1 MEPRIDEMILI
12 KGENKT
18 NSVESYDFCA
28 NQCDIVFYSSPRV
41 FHYNAANV
49 KVLKAVGTIEP
60 KGIVFKIN
68 GRSIIDA
75 DKILVFGEYYR
86 VIRKNKRDL
95 FYRKSEVTL
104 SKNCLFDAKAEELFS
119 YFKETAEKIS
129 LKAENGVNILNAQ
142 YSRIQAVE
150 ETTVLAKYL
159 DPGKHIEVRGDTETL
174 VYPFGI
180 NQSQRTAVE
189 NAFLAQISMIQGP
202 PGTGK
207 TQTILNII
215 ANAVRRGKT
224 VAVVSNN
231 NSATQ
236 NVAEKLEK
244 QGLSFLTAFLGSYAN
259 KEKFLEAQSGAYPQM
274 SSWARSEAEIEALRG
289 CARSIADELKEMLEA
304 RNRIAQID
312 RELLEIK
319 PEQFYFGEYYRSRRV
334 SPAGTERLGRLS
346 SRKLLSLWLEYEN
359 NAGKEIGFFKRL
371 FLSIRFS
378 RAAVSLFG
386 SVPEAAI
393 PFLQNLYY
401 KNKIAELRTEKE
413 ALGSRLKNY
422 HFETKMEELRQI
434 SMTLFRAELAQRYH
448 WHLPRRRFDNRDF
461 RGNSE
466 EFTKEYPVVLSTTY
480 SIKGTLSTDF
490 VYDYLIVDEASQVDL
505 ATGVLAFCCARNIV
519 IVGDLKQLP
528 NVLTPQDVQM
538 ADAIWDRHHF
548 DERYHFA
555 THSLLSSAAEIW
567 PQVPSVLLKEH
578 YRCHPKIAGFFN
590 QKFYNGELVVMTED
604 HGEPDVLTMYRTA
617 PGNHA
622 RGHFNQRQIDVI
634 QEEVLP
640 RLKKQGFT
648 DIGIITPYRDQVAAI
663 KHQLGEQYDVATVH
677 KFQGREKNAIVL
689 ASVDNVIGE
698 FVDDPNMLNVAVSR
712 AVKSLSVV
720 ISDSKE
726 NERTNYG
733 DLAKYIEYNNC
744 QIIHSKV
751 YSVFDLLYKDYGAQ
765 RTRYLQKH
773 RRVSEFASEDLAYA
787 VIEKIL
793 AADEF
798 SEVGCVVHSALAT
811 LVKDFSIFT
820 EREAQ
825 FAANPLTHIDFL
837 FFHKMNKLPILA
849 MEIDGTCFHTPGS
862 PQEARDLV
870 KNSVLEKCGIP
881 LLRIR
886 TDESNVE
893 ARMLSALRQAI
904 G

>member
-1 MEPRIDEMILI
+1 M
-12 KGENKT
+12 
-18 NSVESYDFCA
+18 
-28 NQCDIVFYSSPRV
+28 
-41 FHYNAANV
+41 
-49 KVLKAVGTIEP
+49 KAVAAIDP
-60 KGIVFKIN
+60 KTVVFKAN
-68 GRSIIDA
+68 GRLIVDA
-75 DKILVFGEYYR
+75 DKILDFGEYYR
-86 VIRKNKRDL
+86 VIRSNRKDL
-95 FYRKSEVTL
+95 FYHKSEVTL
-104 SKNCLFDAKAEELFS
+104 SQNCLSDAKAEELFS
-119 YFKETAEKIS
+119 YFRETAKEIS
-129 LKAENGVNILNAQ
+129 LKAENGVNILDAQ
-142 YSRIQAVE
+142 YKRIQAVE

-159 DPGKHIEVRGDTETL
+159 NPGKHIEVCSDTETL
-174 VYPFGI
+174 IYPFGI
-180 NQSQRTAVE
+180 NQSQRAAVE

-215 ANAVRRGKT
+215 ANAVQRGKT

-236 NVAEKLEK
+236 NVAEKLDK

-259 KEKFLEAQSGAYPQM
+259 KEKFLEAQSGMYPQM
-274 SSWARSEAEIEALRG
+274 ASWVKSGAEIETLQGRV
-289 CARSIADELKEMLEA
+289 RSTADELKAMLEA
-304 RNRIAQID
+304 RNRIAEID

-319 PEQFYFGEYYRSRRV
+319 PEQFYFGEYYRSRKATL
-334 SPAGTERLGRLS
+334 AGTERLDRLS
-346 SRKLLSLWLEYEN
+346 SRKILSLWLEYES
-359 NAGKEIGFFKRL
+359 NAGKEISFFKKI

-386 SVPEAAI
+386 SVPETAI

-401 KNKIAELRTEKE
+401 QNKITELQAEKKSLED
-413 ALGSRLKNY
+413 RLKNY
-422 HFETKMEELRQI
+422 RFDTKMGELRQT
-434 SMTLFRAELAQRYH
+434 SMTLFRAELAQRYR
-448 WHLPRRRFDNRDF
+448 WRLPRQRFENRDF
-461 RGNSE
+461 RVNSE

-505 ATGVLAFCCARNIV
+505 ATGVLAFCCAKNIV

-528 NVLTPQDVQM
+528 NVLTPQDVQR

-548 DERYHFA
+548 NECYHFA

-567 PQVPSVLLKEH
+567 PGVPSVLLKEH

-604 HGEPDVLTMYRTA
+604 HGEQDVLTMYRSV

-622 RGHFNQRQIDVI
+622 RGHFNQRQIDII

-640 RLKKQGFT
+640 RLKKQGLT

-663 KHQLGEQYDVATVH
+663 KRQLGEQYDVATVH

-720 ISDSKE
+720 ISDCKE

-751 YSVFDLLYKDYGAQ
+751 YSVFDMLYKDYSAQ
-765 RTRYLQKH
+765 RAQYLQKH
-773 RRVSEFASEDLAYA
+773 RRVSEFDSENLVYA
-787 VIEKIL
+787 VIEEIL
-793 AADEF
+793 AVDEF

-811 LVKDFSIFT
+811 LVKDFSVFT

-837 FFHKMNKLPILA
+837 FYHKMNRAPILA
-849 MEIDGTCFHTPGS
+849 LEIDGTSFHVSGS
-862 PQEARDLV
+862 IQEVRDLV

-886 TDESNVE
+886 TDESNVG
-893 ARMLSALRQAI
+893 ARICTALHQAV

>member
-1 MEPRIDEMILI
+1 MELRADEIILI

-18 NSVESYDFCA
+18 NSVETYGFRADK
-28 NQCDIVFYSSPRV
+28 CDVVFQSSSRV

-49 KVLKAVGTIEP
+49 KVLKAVAAIDP
-60 KGIVFKIN
+60 KTVVFKAN
-68 GRSIIDA
+68 GRLIADA
-75 DKILVFGEYYR
+75 DKILDFGEYYR
-86 VIRKNKRDL
+86 VIRSNRKDL
-95 FYRKSEVTL
+95 FYHKSEVTL
-104 SKNCLFDAKAEELFS
+104 SQNCLSDAKAEELFS
-119 YFKETAEKIS
+119 YFKETAKEIS
-129 LKAENGVNILNAQ
+129 LKTENGVNILEAQ
-142 YSRIQAVE
+142 YKRIQAVE

-159 DPGKHIEVRGDTETL
+159 NPGKHVEVRSDTETL
-174 VYPFGI
+174 IYPFGI
-180 NQSQRTAVE
+180 NQSQRAAVE

-215 ANAVRRGKT
+215 ANAVQRGKT

-236 NVAEKLEK
+236 NVAEKLDK

-259 KEKFLEAQSGAYPQM
+259 KEKFLEAQSGMYPQM
-274 SSWARSEAEIEALRG
+274 ASWVKSGAEIETLKGRV
-289 CARSIADELKEMLEA
+289 RSTADELKAMLEA
-304 RNRIAQID
+304 RNRIAEID

-319 PEQFYFGEYYRSRRV
+319 PEQFYFGEYYGSRKV
-334 SPAGTERLGRLS
+334 TPAGMERLSRLS
-346 SRKLLSLWLEYEN
+346 SGKLLSLWLEYEN
-359 NAGKEIGFFKRL
+359 NAGKEIGFFKKL

-378 RAAVSLFG
+378 RAAVSLLG
-386 SVPEAAI
+386 SVPEASI

-401 KNKIAELRTEKE
+401 RNKITELQAEKKSLEDK
-413 ALGSRLKNY
+413 LKNY
-422 HFETKMEELRQI
+422 HFDTKMEELRQT
-434 SMTLFRAELAQRYH
+434 SMTLFRAELAQRYR
-448 WHLPRRRFDNRDF
+448 WRLPRRRFENSDF

-480 SIKGTLSTDF
+480 SIKGTLSADF

-505 ATGVLAFCCARNIV
+505 ATGVLAFCCAKNIV

-528 NVLTPQDVQM
+528 NVLTPQDVQT
-538 ADAIWDRHHF
+538 ADAIWNRHHF

-555 THSLLSSAAEIW
+555 THSLLSSATEIW

-590 QKFYNGELVVMTED
+590 QKFYNGDLVVMTED

-751 YSVFDLLYKDYGAQ
+751 YSVFDLLYKDYDAQ
-765 RTRYLQKH
+765 RRQYLQKH
-773 RRVSEFASEDLAYA
+773 KRVSEFASENLAYA

-793 AADEF
+793 TSDEF
-798 SEVGCVVHSALAT
+798 SEVGCVAHSALAT
-811 LVKDFSIFT
+811 LVKDFSVFT

-837 FFHKMNKLPILA
+837 FYHKMNKAPILA
-849 MEIDGTCFHTPGS
+849 LEIDGTSFHASGS
-862 PQEARDLV
+862 IQEVRDLV

-886 TDESNVE
+886 TDESNVG
-893 ARMLSALRQAI
+893 ARICTALHQAV

>member
-1 MEPRIDEMILI
+1 MELRADEIILI

-18 NSVESYDFCA
+18 NSVETYGFRADK
-28 NQCDIVFYSSPRV
+28 CDVVFQSSPRV

-49 KVLKAVGTIEP
+49 KVLKAVAAIDP
-60 KGIVFKIN
+60 KTVVFKAN
-68 GRSIIDA
+68 GRLIVDA
-75 DKILVFGEYYR
+75 DKILDFGEYYR
-86 VIRKNKRDL
+86 VIRSNRKDL
-95 FYRKSEVTL
+95 FYHKSEVTL
-104 SKNCLFDAKAEELFS
+104 SQNCLSDAKAEELFS
-119 YFKETAEKIS
+119 YFRETAKEIS
-129 LKAENGVNILNAQ
+129 LKAENGVNILDAQ
-142 YSRIQAVE
+142 YKRIQAVE

-159 DPGKHIEVRGDTETL
+159 NPGKHIEVCSDTETL
-174 VYPFGI
+174 IYPFGI
-180 NQSQRTAVE
+180 NQSQRAAVE

-215 ANAVRRGKT
+215 ANAVQRGKT

-236 NVAEKLEK
+236 NVAEKLDK

-259 KEKFLEAQSGAYPQM
+259 KEKFLEAQSGMYPQM
-274 SSWARSEAEIEALRG
+274 ASWVKSGAEIETLQGRV
-289 CARSIADELKEMLEA
+289 RSTADELKAMLEA
-304 RNRIAQID
+304 RNRIAEID

-319 PEQFYFGEYYRSRRV
+319 PEQFYFGEYYRSRKATL
-334 SPAGTERLGRLS
+334 AGTERLDRLS
-346 SRKLLSLWLEYEN
+346 SRKILSLWLEYES
-359 NAGKEIGFFKRL
+359 NAGKEISFFKKI

-386 SVPEAAI
+386 SVPETAI

-401 KNKIAELRTEKE
+401 QNKITELQAEKKSLED
-413 ALGSRLKNY
+413 RLKNY
-422 HFETKMEELRQI
+422 RFDTKMGELRQT
-434 SMTLFRAELAQRYH
+434 SMTLFRAELAQRYR
-448 WHLPRRRFDNRDF
+448 WRLPRQRFENRDF
-461 RGNSE
+461 RVNSE

-505 ATGVLAFCCARNIV
+505 ATGVLAFCCAKNIV

-528 NVLTPQDVQM
+528 NVLTPQDVQR

-548 DERYHFA
+548 NECYHFA

-567 PQVPSVLLKEH
+567 PGVPSVLLKEH

-604 HGEPDVLTMYRTA
+604 HGEQDVLTMYRSV

-622 RGHFNQRQIDVI
+622 RGHFNQRQIDII

-640 RLKKQGFT
+640 RLKKQGLT

-663 KHQLGEQYDVATVH
+663 KRQLGEQYDVATVH

-720 ISDSKE
+720 ISDCKE

-751 YSVFDLLYKDYGAQ
+751 YSVFDMLYKDYSAQ
-765 RTRYLQKH
+765 RAQYLQKH
-773 RRVSEFASEDLAYA
+773 RRVSEFDSENLVYA
-787 VIEKIL
+787 VIEEIL
-793 AADEF
+793 AVDEF

-811 LVKDFSIFT
+811 LVKDFSVFT

-837 FFHKMNKLPILA
+837 FYHKMNRAPILA
-849 MEIDGTCFHTPGS
+849 LEIDGTSFHASGS
-862 PQEARDLV
+862 IQEVRDLV

-886 TDESNVE
+886 TDESNVG
-893 ARMLSALRQAI
+893 ARICTALHQAV